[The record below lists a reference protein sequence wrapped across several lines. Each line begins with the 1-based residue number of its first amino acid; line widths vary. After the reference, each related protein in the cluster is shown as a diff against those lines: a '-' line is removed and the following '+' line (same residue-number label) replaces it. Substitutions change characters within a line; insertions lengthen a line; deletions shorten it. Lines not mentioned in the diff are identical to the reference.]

1 MNKKLIPCA
10 AIFAAGAL
18 ALSSCGSSPGET
30 ASSGKIVT
38 DGTLKFTGT
47 TDPGNLF
54 PLVNPSSDG
63 KQVMAFGYD
72 SLISLD
78 RDGKLRPYLAE
89 SWTATTTEASFTLKS
104 GITCNDGSELTAQT
118 VADNFTWITDEK
130 NNSSELGATV
140 PEDLKA
146 TADNATRRVTLTSTT
161 PSPFLI
167 ENVGRVSIACSA
179 ALKDPSKFAG
189 AFGGTGLYNLTDV
202 KPGESYT
209 MTRRSGY
216 SWGPEG
222 TTSETPGLPKSVVI
236 TVVND
241 NTTRAN
247 LLASGST
254 NAAYVT
260 GADARRLNALNMKG
274 LSIQL
279 APSELFFNQR
289 SSRVNSDPAVKKA
302 LVQSTNTSEIID
314 ILAGGKGS
322 PAQSLLIGGE
332 PRICTLD
339 DVYKSIPAFDVNAAA
354 KTLDDAGWKMSD
366 DGVRSK
372 DDQKLAITFVYR
384 AGAEK
389 DAAFEHQADVWK
401 KLGVAVTLKSA
412 DAPTIIDMLFTPGSS
427 DWDVADMNVSNYF
440 PSVLVPYFSGE
451 TSNNFSNIQN
461 PTYNKNVAA
470 AMKTVGV
477 AGCPE
482 WQAAER
488 ALVSDADVL
497 PLGWTENTV
506 FIQGFTA
513 SQSGVIDPWSIRLSE

>member
-1 MNKKLIPCA
+1 MNKKIIPCA

-18 ALSSCGSSPGET
+18 ALSSCGSSPSGSS
-30 ASSGKIVT
+30 SSGKIVT
-38 DGTLKFTGT
+38 DGTLKIAGAV
-47 TDPGNLF
+47 DPGNIF
-54 PLVNPSSDG
+54 PLMNPSSDG
-63 KQVMAFGYD
+63 KQVIAFGYD
-72 SLISLD
+72 NLISLD
-78 RDGKLRPYLAE
+78 DDGKPRPWLAE
-89 SWTATTTEASFTLKS
+89 SWTATTTEATFTLKP

-118 VADNFTWITDEK
+118 VADNFTWITDAK
-130 NNSSELGATV
+130 NNSSELGVTV

-146 TADNATRRVTLTSTT
+146 TADNATRTVTLTSAT
-161 PSPFLI
+161 PSPFLV
-167 ENVGRVSIACSA
+167 ENIGRVFIACSA

-189 AFGGTGLYNLTDV
+189 AFGGTGLYTLTDV

-236 TVVND
+236 TVVGD

-247 LLASGST
+247 LLVSGNTNIAS
-254 NAAYVT
+254 VT
-260 GADARRLNALNMKG
+260 GADAVRLDALKMKG

-279 APSELFFNQR
+279 PPSELFFNQR
-289 SSRVNSDPAVKKA
+289 SSRVSSDPAVKKA

-322 PAQSLLIGGE
+322 PAQSLLGGV
-332 PRICTLD
+332 PRTCAVD

-354 KTLDDAGWKMSD
+354 KTLDDAGWNMSD
-366 DGVRSK
+366 GGVRSK
-372 DDQKLAITFVYR
+372 DGQKLAITFVYR
-384 AGAEK
+384 SGAEK
-389 DAAFEHQADVWK
+389 NAAFEHQADVWK
-401 KLGVAVTLKSA
+401 KLGVDVTLKSA
-412 DAPTIIDMLFTPGSS
+412 DSPTIIDMLFKPGSS
-427 DWDVADMNVSNYF
+427 DWDIADMNVNNSF
-440 PSVLVPYFSGE
+440 PTVLVPYFSGD

-470 AMKTVGV
+470 AMKTVGT

-488 ALVSDADVL
+488 ALVSDADIL
-497 PLGWTENTV
+497 PLGWHHNT
-506 FIQGFTA
+506 IYMRGFTA
-513 SQSGVIDPWSIRLSE
+513 SLSAVIDPWSFRQSE